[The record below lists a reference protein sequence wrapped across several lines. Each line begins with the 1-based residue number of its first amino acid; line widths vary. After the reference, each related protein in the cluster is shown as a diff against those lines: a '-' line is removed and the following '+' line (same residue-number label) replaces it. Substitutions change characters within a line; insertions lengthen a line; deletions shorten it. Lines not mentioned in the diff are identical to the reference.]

1 MIPRNFDEWKNC
13 IVNDCKI
20 ELTKT
25 FVQQRLS
32 VYENTNHPETK
43 KFEKLYGRQ
52 HLDNIIYWYKK
63 AREEASIS

>member
-13 IVNDCKI
+13 IVNDCRI

-32 VYENTNHPETK
+32 VYENAKHPETR
-43 KFEKLYGRQ
+43 KFIELYGQQ
-52 HLDNIIYWYKK
+52 HLEDVIFWYQKV
-63 AREEASIS
+63 RRGEQ